1 MAIKWRSEF
10 VSAFNLFRFLI
21 LLSLLL
27 FSSSCSFGSL
37 ERKGDRG
44 DCSDVS
50 NEISDHELYL
60 LRVEEK
66 RNVDDLKAALKSW
79 DGTTRYQALWVL
91 ISKVEPHTI
100 LTDLMTMLQDEDPRV
115 RETSIEGLARAAT
128 SQETLI
134 SEIVPILTQ
143 SMQDKDPGVRV
154 ASAGGL
160 TRITLHQKTLI
171 PQVFPLLR
179 NGLKDRSACVRARY
193 AESFGSFIRDSKP
206 YTKELKLVISDLI
219 VVASR
224 DSSAW
229 ARRNAMSSLGEGAN
243 VANVASEE
251 IVPVLV
257 RFLKHDPDVG
267 MRRLAAFG
275 LSNNA
280 TPESTKA
287 LIEAISDPEDRVRT
301 VAVDGV
307 LEIKPNLLIN
317 QSNLKKLSDQGLR
330 TAIWVLEGRRKDPQW
345 KDWAKKYAPPILK
358 ALIAENNSRLQK

>member
-1 MAIKWRSEF
+1 MAIKWRSKF
-10 VSAFNLFRFLI
+10 VSVFNLFRFLI

-27 FSSSCSFGSL
+27 FSSSCSFESL
-37 ERKGDRG
+37 QRKGDRG
-44 DCSDVS
+44 DCSDIS
-50 NEISDHELYL
+50 NGIPKDELHL
-60 LRVEEK
+60 LRFEEK
-66 RNVDDLKAALKSW
+66 VNVDDLRDSLKSW
-79 DGTTRYQALWVL
+79 DATTRYKALWVL
-91 ISKVEPHTI
+91 ISKVQPHTI
-100 LTDLMTMLQDEDPRV
+100 LTDLMTMVQDEDPRV
-115 RETSIEGLARAAT
+115 RETSIEGLVMAAK
-128 SQETLI
+128 SQEKLI
-134 SEIVPILTQ
+134 SQILPILTQ

-160 TRITLHQKTLI
+160 TQITRHQKTLI

-193 AESFGSFIRDSKP
+193 AWFIGSLIEQSKP
-206 YTKELKLVISDLI
+206 YTKELKLVIPDLI

-224 DSSAW
+224 DSSVW
-229 ARRNAMSSLGEGAN
+229 ARSNALLSLGGG
-243 VANVASEE
+243 ANVASEE

-267 MRRLAAFG
+267 MRRVAAFG
-275 LSNNA
+275 LSNKA

-287 LIEAISDPEDRVRT
+287 LIEAISDPEDAVRT

-307 LEIKPNLLIN
+307 LGIEPNLLIN

-330 TAIWVLEGRRKDPQW
+330 TAIWILEGRIKDPQG

-358 ALIAENNSRLQK
+358 ALIVERNSRLQK

>member
-10 VSAFNLFRFLI
+10 VSAFNIFRCLI

-27 FSSSCSFGSL
+27 FNSSCSFGAI

-50 NEISDHELYL
+50 DGIPDNELHYL
-60 LRVEEK
+60 KFEDE
-66 RNVDDLKAALKSW
+66 RNVDDLKASLKSW
-79 DGTTRYQALWVL
+79 DGTTRYKALWLL
-91 ISKVEPHTI
+91 ISKAKPHTI
-100 LTDLMTMLQDEDPRV
+100 STALRTMVQDEDPRV
-115 RETSIEGLARAAT
+115 RQTSIEGLAMAAT

-134 SEIVPILTQ
+134 SQILPILTQ
-143 SMQDKDPGVRV
+143 AMQDKDPGVRV

-160 TRITLHQKTLI
+160 TQITRHQKTLI
-171 PQVFPLLR
+171 PQVFPLLK

-193 AESFGSFIRDSKP
+193 AEFLGSLIRESNA
-206 YTKELKLVISDLI
+206 YTNELKLVIPDLI

-229 ARRNAMSSLGEGAN
+229 ARSNALSSLGE
-243 VANVASEE
+243 ANVASEE

-267 MRRLAAFG
+267 MRTVAAIG

-287 LIEAISDPEDRVRT
+287 LIEAISDPDERVRT
-301 VAVDGV
+301 VAVYNV
-307 LEIKPNLLIN
+307 LRREPNSLIN
-317 QSNLKKLSDQGLR
+317 QSNLKKLSDQGLK
-330 TAIWVLEGRRKDPQW
+330 TAIWMLERSTEEEGWVEVKNYIPS
-345 KDWAKKYAPPILK
+345 ILK
-358 ALIAENNSRLQK
+358 TLIAERNSRLQK

>member
-10 VSAFNLFRFLI
+10 VSVFNLFRFLI

-37 ERKGDRG
+37 QRKGDRG
-44 DCSDVS
+44 DCSD
-50 NEISDHELYL
+50 ISDGVSDKELHYL
-60 LRVEEK
+60 KLEDE
-66 RNVDDLKAALKSW
+66 RNVDELKAALKSW
-79 DGTTRYQALWVL
+79 DGTTRYKALWLL

-100 LTDLMTMLQDEDPRV
+100 LTTLMTMVQDEDPRV
-115 RETSIEGLARAAT
+115 RETSIEGLATAAT
-128 SQETLI
+128 SQKILI
-134 SEIVPILTQ
+134 SQILPILTQ

-160 TRITLHQKTLI
+160 TQITLRQNTLI
-171 PQVFPLLR
+171 PQFFPWLT
-179 NGLKDRSACVRARY
+179 NGLKDRSACVRARS
-193 AESFGSFIRDSKP
+193 AGFFEFLIRGSNA
-206 YTKELKLVISDLI
+206 YTNELKLVIPDLI

-229 ARRNAMSSLGEGAN
+229 ARSNALLALGEAK
-243 VANVASEE
+243 VASEE

-267 MRRLAAFG
+267 MRRVAALG

-301 VAVDGV
+301 EAVVGV
-307 LEIKPNLLIN
+307 LRIEPNSLIN
-317 QSNLKKLSDQGLR
+317 KSNLKKLSDQGLR
-330 TAIWVLEGRRKDPQW
+330 TAIWMLESRREEQGWVDG
-345 KDWAKKYAPPILK
+345 AKNYIPSILK
-358 ALIAENNSRLQK
+358 ALIAERNSRLQK

>member
-10 VSAFNLFRFLI
+10 VSVFNLFRCLI

-27 FSSSCSFGSL
+27 FNSSCSFGSI

-44 DCSDVS
+44 DCSD
-50 NEISDHELYL
+50 ISDGVSDKELHF
-60 LRVEEK
+60 LRLEDE
-66 RNVDDLKAALKSW
+66 RNVDELKASLKSW
-79 DGTTRYQALWVL
+79 DGTTRYKALWLL

-100 LTDLMTMLQDEDPRV
+100 LTALLTIVQDEDPRV
-115 RETSIEGLARAAT
+115 RETSIEGLAMAAT

-134 SEIVPILTQ
+134 SQILPILTQ
-143 SMQDKDPGVRV
+143 AMQDKDPGVRV

-160 TRITLHQKTLI
+160 TQITRHQKLI
-171 PQVFPLLR
+171 PQVFPLLK
-179 NGLKDRSACVRARY
+179 NGLKDRSACVRARS
-193 AESFGSFIRDSKP
+193 ADFLGSLIRKSNA
-206 YTKELKLVISDLI
+206 YTKELKLVIPDLI

-229 ARRNAMSSLGEGAN
+229 ARWNALSSLGEAK
-243 VANVASEE
+243 VASEE

-267 MRRLAAFG
+267 MRRMAAFG
-275 LSNNA
+275 LSKNA

-301 VAVDGV
+301 EAVDGV
-307 LEIKPNLLIN
+307 LQIEPNSLIN
-317 QSNLKKLSDQGLR
+317 QSNLKKLSDQGLK
-330 TAIWVLEGRRKDPQW
+330 TAIWMLESRREEQGWMDG
-345 KDWAKKYAPPILK
+345 AKNYIPSILK
-358 ALIAENNSRLQK
+358 ALIAERNSRLQK

>member
-10 VSAFNLFRFLI
+10 VSGFNLFRCLI

-27 FSSSCSFGSL
+27 FNSSCSFGSI

-44 DCSDVS
+44 DCSDVRYGV
-50 NEISDHELYL
+50 SDKELHFL
-60 LRVEEK
+60 NLEDE
-66 RNVDDLKAALKSW
+66 RNVDDLKASLKSW
-79 DGTTRYQALWVL
+79 DGTTRYKALWLL
-91 ISKVEPHTI
+91 ISKAEPPTI
-100 LTDLMTMLQDEDPRV
+100 LTTLMTMVQDEDPRV
-115 RETSIEGLARAAT
+115 RETSIDGLARAAT
-128 SQETLI
+128 SQKILI
-134 SEIVPILTQ
+134 SQILPILTQ

-160 TRITLHQKTLI
+160 TQITLRQKTLI
-171 PQVFPLLR
+171 PQVFPLLK
-179 NGLKDRSACVRARY
+179 NGLKDRSACVRARS
-193 AESFGSFIRDSKP
+193 ADFLGSLIRGSNA
-206 YTKELKLVISDLI
+206 YTNELKLVIPDLI

-229 ARRNAMSSLGEGAN
+229 TRQNALLSLGE
-243 VANVASEE
+243 ANVASEE

-267 MRRLAAFG
+267 MRRVAAFG

-301 VAVDGV
+301 VAVEGV
-307 LEIKPNLLIN
+307 LRIEPNSLIN
-317 QSNLKKLSDQGLR
+317 QSNLKKLSDQGLK
-330 TAIWVLEGRRKDPQW
+330 TAIWMLENRKEEQGWRDG
-345 KDWAKKYAPPILK
+345 AKNYIPSILK
-358 ALIAENNSRLQK
+358 ALIAERNSRLQK